1 MGGRRRARVVERD
14 ATDPDLLVDMGLLYR
29 YEVRIQ
35 ALGFLASKALQS
47 HRYAVSSL
55 EIL

>member
-47 HRYAVSSL
+47 HGYRRD
-55 EIL
+55 